1 MVGEYIHGWYGAL
14 FQAGFVQ
21 ATQQNSSGSQNHQ
34 AAEEKTLAWI
44 SKFTA
49 KFDED
54 LDLGPLAT
62 CCFNAADTKWSFGR
76 LVKISQPFCGA
87 YWA

>member
-21 ATQQNSSGSQNHQ
+21 TTQQISSGSLNHQ

-54 LDLGPLAT
+54 LDLWPLAT
-62 CCFNAADTKWSFGR
+62 CCFMLFQGR
-76 LVKISQPFCGA
+76 
-87 YWA
+87 

>member
-1 MVGEYIHGWYGAL
+1 MGMGLRFMRA
-14 FQAGFVQ
+14 QA
-21 ATQQNSSGSQNHQ
+21 SSNPSCLDQ

-54 LDLGPLAT
+54 VGRDCWAT
-62 CCFNAADTKWSFGR
+62 CGANAANFSWEFVEIG
-76 LVKISQPFCGA
+76 LVLVACEVQL
-87 YWA
+87 

>member
-1 MVGEYIHGWYGAL
+1 MHIPERTCFAHGTHDG
-14 FQAGFVQ
+14 VQ
-21 ATQQNSSGSQNHQ
+21 MDQ

-54 LDLGPLAT
+54 LELLHKG
-62 CCFNAADTKWSFGR
+62 GR
-76 LVKISQPFCGA
+76 WQHVAGVE
-87 YWA
+87 